1 MKGARG
7 GTLVPPRDLRLP
19 EAGSAAIRG
28 GALRTGGYLTGTALI
43 AAASVLLLRHL
54 GVTDFGRYVTVMSLV
69 AVVSGLT
76 DAGLTLVGQRE
87 YVVAPTPEAKRDLLA
102 NVLGI
107 RLAVA
112 PVGIG
117 LAALFALAAGYTTAM
132 TLGTLLAG
140 SGLMLAFAA
149 HTLTTPLTTSL
160 RLGALTITEL
170 ARDAVMFAGIGLLVL
185 AGAGLLPFFTPH
197 IAAGAIQL
205 GLTLALVGAA
215 ATRPRFAF
223 ARWWPLIREAAP
235 VGAALIVNVLY
246 LRALV
251 VMTSLLASAFA
262 TGLFATSYRIL
273 EVVVGIPTAMM
284 SAAFPILAHAGSED
298 EERLAYALQRLA
310 EVALLVAGLLVL
322 VLAIGA
328 EPIVRILGGHAYAG
342 AGPVLRIQC
351 FALLGTFAGSVWTAA
366 LVAVRR
372 QSALILTN
380 AVAFATILVL
390 GSSLIPVLGAK
401 GAALAA
407 VIGEAIVALAAL
419 AMLVRTRPA
428 LAPDPRFVP
437 KLLAAGAAGA
447 LCLLVPGLPALGSA
461 ALAGGVYLAAA
472 AVVRAVP
479 PDLVHALR
487 AR

>member
-1 MKGARG
+1 RAGERAPAPARRRLDRLRGRTAPRLAACRPRRRRPRRRAHRGRRQPRRDCDPLAREPHEPERPRRLPARRDRPGRVCRDGDRRRARPRNRLEPLRPDREPARRRADVLGELRAAARVDRDLPRARARGDRPCRGRARDRRRAAGRRGARPPRLDGRKRLSGAVGPRPRRAGVRLPRAAPAARDDARRAVRSRPHDAAGRPRHGARRGAGRAPLVPLNARSRVSSDDFGGAREPEVPMKGARG

-76 DAGLTLVGQRE
+76 VAGLTLVGQRE

-246 LRALV
+246 LR
-251 VMTSLLASAFA
+251 
-262 TGLFATSYRIL
+262 
-273 EVVVGIPTAMM
+273 
-284 SAAFPILAHAGSED
+284 
-298 EERLAYALQRLA
+298 
-310 EVALLVAGLLVL
+310 
-322 VLAIGA
+322 
-328 EPIVRILGGHAYAG
+328 
-342 AGPVLRIQC
+342 
-351 FALLGTFAGSVWTAA
+351 
-366 LVAVRR
+366 
-372 QSALILTN
+372 
-380 AVAFATILVL
+380 
-390 GSSLIPVLGAK
+390 
-401 GAALAA
+401 
-407 VIGEAIVALAAL
+407 
-419 AMLVRTRPA
+419 
-428 LAPDPRFVP
+428 
-437 KLLAAGAAGA
+437 
-447 LCLLVPGLPALGSA
+447 
-461 ALAGGVYLAAA
+461 
-472 AVVRAVP
+472 
-479 PDLVHALR
+479 
-487 AR
+487 